1 MKKAVVILLL
11 GLVLLI
17 IQETARYY
25 SRPSLDV
32 VPNLLII
39 LVVLLAFHELTVLGA
54 VLTFFLGVQY
64 DIAAGTG
71 VIGPWAGAFVAVFFL
86 TGVLSQRIFSE
97 SGLSVIFATA
107 LATGLSA
114 VIYHLINFKVSTHLP
129 SSSKTI
135 LLEAL
140 LTAIVGPFLLRILK
154 GPIGVRKRP
163 RHW

>member
-32 VPNLLII
+32 VPNLLIV

-54 VLTFFLGVQY
+54 VLTFILGVQY

-71 VIGPWAGAFVAVFFL
+71 VIGPWAGAFVGVFFL
-86 TGVLSQRIFSE
+86 TGVLSQRVFSE
-97 SGLSVIFATA
+97 SGISVVFATA

-114 VIYHLINFKVSTHLP
+114 VIYHLINFKVSTQLP
-129 SSSKTI
+129 SSAKLI

-140 LTAIVGPFLLRILK
+140 LTAIVGPLLFKMMK
-154 GPIGVRKRP
+154 GPMGLRKRS